1 MIKFAGKILR
11 RILNAS
17 ELSEDKKSEILIDR
31 IRNKGGIVG
40 NNVDIISSSIDMGE
54 PYLLSKG
61 SNVTITGVKILTHDA
76 STYKQLGYTK
86 VGRVTIG
93 DDVFVGW
100 GSIILPD
107 TKIGNKVII
116 GAGSVVAKDIPD
128 NSVAVG
134 SPCKV
139 ICTYDEYMEKMKKRM
154 AAEPC
159 FDLLPDELMTDE
171 HKAEREELI
180 KHSKGFIK

>member
-1 MIKFAGKILR
+1 MSIVRKLYNKILKR
-11 RILNAS
+11 NL
-17 ELSEDKKSEILIDR
+17 LSEEQISKILIDK
-31 IRNKGGIVG
+31 IRVGGGTVG
-40 NNVDIISSSIDMGE
+40 ENVDILSSNIDMGE
-54 PYLLSKG
+54 PYLLSIG
-61 SNVTITGVKILTHDA
+61 SNVTITGVRILTHDA
-76 STYKQLGYTK
+76 STYKELGYTK

-93 DDVFVGW
+93 DNVFVGF

-128 NSVAVG
+128 NSVAAG

-139 ICTYDEYMEKMKKRM
+139 ICTYDEYMQKIKNRM
-154 AAEPC
+154 AEQPC
-159 FDLLPDELMTDE
+159 FDLLPEELMLDQ
-171 HKAEREELI
+171 HKTERDELI

>member
-1 MIKFAGKILR
+1 MIKFLGKILR
-11 RILNAS
+11 RILSAS
-17 ELSEDKKSEILIDR
+17 ELSEDEKAEILINR
-31 IRNKGGIVG
+31 IRNKGGTVG
-40 NNVDIISSSIDMGE
+40 DNVDIIASSIDMGE
-54 PYLLSKG
+54 PYLLSIG

-76 STYKQLGYTK
+76 STYKELGYTK

-93 DDVFVGW
+93 DNVFVGW

-134 SPCKV
+134 SPCKI
-139 ICTYDEYMEKMKKRM
+139 ICTYDEYMEKMKTRIET
-154 AAEPC
+154 EPC
-159 FDLLPDELMTDE
+159 FDLLPEELMLDE

>member
-17 ELSEDKKSEILIDR
+17 ELSEDEKSEILIAR
-31 IRNKGGIVG
+31 IRSKGGTVG
-40 NNVDIISSSIDMGE
+40 ENVDILSSNIDMGE
-54 PYLLSKG
+54 PYLLSIG

-76 STYKQLGYTK
+76 STYKELGYTK
-86 VGRVTIG
+86 VGSVTIG
-93 DDVFVGW
+93 NNVFVGW
-100 GSIILPD
+100 GTIILPD

-128 NSVAVG
+128 NSVAAG

-139 ICTYDEYMEKMKKRM
+139 ICTYDEYMQKIKNRM
-154 AAEPC
+154 AEQPC
-159 FDLLPDELMTDE
+159 FDLLPEELMLDQ
-171 HKAEREELI
+171 HKTERDELI